1 MKLGKNVNIEC
12 ISYHWDNGNQHFTA
26 YVSQYL
32 RALQTPLIIRITNGV
47 YQLYC
52 VKEKS

>member
-1 MKLGKNVNIEC
+1 MKFGKNVNIEY
-12 ISYHWDNGNQHFTA
+12 ISYQWDNGNQHFTA
-26 YVSQYL
+26 YVDQYL

-52 VKEKS
+52 VKE